1 MMSALA
7 LVREIAHVHVHHARE
22 HFVAHALQGP
32 RAHVLHGPCAEVAEQ
47 VAHQADAD
55 GYNGQQHQYVL
66 AVVLFEDVRIGEVEK
81 CCEVVLI
88 EFQGRQL
95 FDAFEGVVRVEHG
108 VQDRDDQHER
118 QRVEQRVEKRVE
130 EVGDRVFLDR
140 PGKTQQ
146 PHVCFEHSERMFV
159 GLRNSRR
166 KDRNNDPKSE
176 KCTIIRWIMVDFVPK
191 KRCGG
196 LPFYRSAGS

>member
-1 MMSALA
+1 M
-7 LVREIAHVHVHHARE
+7 
-22 HFVAHALQGP
+22 
-32 RAHVLHGPCAEVAEQ
+32 
-47 VAHQADAD
+47 
-55 GYNGQQHQYVL
+55 
-66 AVVLFEDVRIGEVEK
+66 FEDVRIGEVEK

-95 FDAFEGVVRVEHG
+95 FDVFEGVVRVEHG

-159 GLRNSRR
+159 GYAIRGVKIGIITR
-166 KDRNNDPKSE
+166 KAKNVR
-176 KCTIIRWIMVDFVPK
+176 
-191 KRCGG
+191 
-196 LPFYRSAGS
+196 